1 MAEAYKKGDLTI
13 NVNEINGSALAYLG
27 DAVIE
32 LMVRQRIV
40 TTVHANA
47 GQLNNIAR
55 EYVTAHAQ
63 STAVENILKFLTDDE
78 LTVYKRGR
86 NMHGTAIPKSASAV
100 EYRRAT
106 GLEVLFA
113 VLHLRKNQERL
124 NELFDIAFNNQSN
137 LKGE

>member
-1 MAEAYKKGDLTI
+1 MIIKT
-13 NVNEINGSALAYLG
+13 NEINGSALAYLG

-32 LMVRQRIV
+32 LMVRQKIV
-40 TTVHANA
+40 TSVSANA
-47 GQLNNIAR
+47 GQLNNMAR

-63 STAVENILKFLTDDE
+63 STAVERILNILSDDE
-78 LTVYKRGR
+78 LAIYKRGR

-113 VLHLRKNQERL
+113 VLYLDGKQERL
-124 NELFDIAFNNQSN
+124 NKLFDMAFDS
-137 LKGE
+137 K